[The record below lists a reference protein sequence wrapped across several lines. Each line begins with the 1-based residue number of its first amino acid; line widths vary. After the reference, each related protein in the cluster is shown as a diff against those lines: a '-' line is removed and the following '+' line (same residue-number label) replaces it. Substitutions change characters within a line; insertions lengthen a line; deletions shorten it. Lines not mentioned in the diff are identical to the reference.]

1 MKSTAKTQI
10 LKKPQD
16 DDGGRS
22 SVSGSISLDIIA
34 KSKKWNTHRNIQQF
48 IERTCHKIIPLT
60 DLKKLLRK
68 NFTLEIAISLVS
80 SRQMKTINFE
90 FRGKN
95 KPTNVLSFP
104 NLDENLVREV
114 GIKKAVGSASFLP
127 LGDIVIAYEIVE
139 KESLAQKKK
148 FRDHLTHLILHSI
161 LHLIG
166 FDHEDKKMAEEMENL
181 EIRILKKIG
190 IANPY

>member
-1 MKSTAKTQI
+1 MNS
-10 LKKPQD
+10 
-16 DDGGRS
+16 
-22 SVSGSISLDIIA
+22 
-34 KSKKWNTHRNIQQF
+34 QF
-48 IERTCHKIIPLT
+48 R
-60 DLKKLLRK
+60 D
-68 NFTLEIAISLVS
+68 
-80 SRQMKTINFE
+80 
-90 FRGKN
+90 KN
-95 KPTNVLSFP
+95 KATNVLSFP
-104 NLDENLVREV
+104 SMDENLIRKV
-114 GIKKAVGSASFLP
+114 GIKKAIGPSPYLL
-127 LGDIVIAYEIVE
+127 LGDIIIAYETLQ